1 MLSMKRPDDVE
12 RTHIPCIVFRRTTG
26 SNAIPFSPRPKKSDA
41 LGGVKSEKI

>member
-12 RTHIPCIVFRRTTG
+12 RTHIPCIVFRRT